1 MKSIVSVKNLVS
13 LNSCFCCIIAEPE
26 ISTQEVI
33 PPEHTVTHSEE
44 KDIKHVIIPITDS
57 DQGMY
62 PSDSEHYP
70 VIIKTEDDRIP
81 GSDVPLE
88 EKISFEPKAVEDD
101 HLPAQQEHQSQN
113 MLETEEEAL
122 EQQSIPERDLEG
134 NNQDQENS
142 HSLVEIT
149 NKSLLEPEIIH
160 EQIQGDQM
168 QEEEE
173 MPIEQIQEETAN
185 VPVPDQ
191 NQIASENAA
200 LSRGFVQESAQGNA
214 QEQHAELY
222 TPEEQN
228 IPQSHPNTDGL
239 QQESYEDNTF
249 MTSDSHEP
257 WVMVDY
263 PLAEEHD
270 SIVNHDDKEPPQT
283 QQEMEHN
290 SFEPE
295 TAEEENDYQDYVDD
309 QRIDTEDI
317 EDEQPEQRTEVCIA
331 FLHQRKHS

>member
-1 MKSIVSVKNLVS
+1 M
-13 LNSCFCCIIAEPE
+13 
-26 ISTQEVI
+26 I

-44 KDIKHVIIPITDS
+44 KDVKHVIIPITDS

-88 EKISFEPKAVEDD
+88 EKISCEPKAVEDD

-142 HSLVEIT
+142 HSLEEIT

-168 QEEEE
+168 REEEE
-173 MPIEQIQEETAN
+173 MPIEQIQKETADI
-185 VPVPDQ
+185 PVPDQ

-249 MTSDSHEP
+249 MASDSHEP

-270 SIVNHDDKEPPQT
+270 SIVNHDDNEPPQT
-283 QQEMEHN
+283 QQDMEHN

>member
-1 MKSIVSVKNLVS
+1 M
-13 LNSCFCCIIAEPE
+13 
-26 ISTQEVI
+26 I

-88 EKISFEPKAVEDD
+88 EKISCEPKAVEDD

-142 HSLVEIT
+142 HSLDEIT

-168 QEEEE
+168 REEEE
-173 MPIEQIQEETAN
+173 MPIEQIQEETADI
-185 VPVPDQ
+185 PVPDQ

-228 IPQSHPNTDGL
+228 IPQSHPNSDGL

-270 SIVNHDDKEPPQT
+270 SIVNHDDNEPPQT
-283 QQEMEHN
+283 QQDMEHN

-295 TAEEENDYQDYVDD
+295 TAEEENEYQDYVDD

>member
-1 MKSIVSVKNLVS
+1 M
-13 LNSCFCCIIAEPE
+13 
-26 ISTQEVI
+26 I

-142 HSLVEIT
+142 HSLDEIT

-168 QEEEE
+168 REEEE
-173 MPIEQIQEETAN
+173 MPIEQIQEETADI
-185 VPVPDQ
+185 PVPDQ

-270 SIVNHDDKEPPQT
+270 SIVNHDDNEPPQT
-283 QQEMEHN
+283 QQDMEHN

-295 TAEEENDYQDYVDD
+295 TAEEENEYQDYVDD

-331 FLHQRKHS
+331 FLH

>member
-1 MKSIVSVKNLVS
+1 M
-13 LNSCFCCIIAEPE
+13 
-26 ISTQEVI
+26 I

-214 QEQHAELY
+214 QEQRAELY

-270 SIVNHDDKEPPQT
+270 SIVNHDDNEPPQT

>member
-1 MKSIVSVKNLVS
+1 M
-13 LNSCFCCIIAEPE
+13 
-26 ISTQEVI
+26 I

-270 SIVNHDDKEPPQT
+270 SIVNHDDNEPPQT

-295 TAEEENDYQDYVDD
+295 TAEEENEYQDYVDD

>member
-1 MKSIVSVKNLVS
+1 M
-13 LNSCFCCIIAEPE
+13 
-26 ISTQEVI
+26 I

-44 KDIKHVIIPITDS
+44 RDVKHVIIPITDS

-142 HSLVEIT
+142 HSLEEIT

-168 QEEEE
+168 REEEE
-173 MPIEQIQEETAN
+173 MPIEQIQEETADI
-185 VPVPDQ
+185 PVPDQ

-239 QQESYEDNTF
+239 QQKSYEDNTF
-249 MTSDSHEP
+249 MTSDSREP

-270 SIVNHDDKEPPQT
+270 SIVNHDDNEPPQT
-283 QQEMEHN
+283 QQDMERN

-331 FLHQRKHS
+331 FLHRRKHS

>member
-1 MKSIVSVKNLVS
+1 M
-13 LNSCFCCIIAEPE
+13 
-26 ISTQEVI
+26 I

-88 EKISFEPKAVEDD
+88 EKISCEPKAVEDD

-142 HSLVEIT
+142 HSLDEIT

-168 QEEEE
+168 REEEE
-173 MPIEQIQEETAN
+173 MPIEQIQEETADI
-185 VPVPDQ
+185 PVPDQ

-228 IPQSHPNTDGL
+228 IPQSHPNSDGL

-270 SIVNHDDKEPPQT
+270 SIVNHDDNEPPQT
-283 QQEMEHN
+283 QQDMEHN

-295 TAEEENDYQDYVDD
+295 TAEEENEYQDYVDD

-331 FLHQRKHS
+331 FLHRRKHS

>member
-1 MKSIVSVKNLVS
+1 M
-13 LNSCFCCIIAEPE
+13 
-26 ISTQEVI
+26 I

-270 SIVNHDDKEPPQT
+270 SIVNHDDNEPPQT
-283 QQEMEHN
+283 QQDMEHN

-295 TAEEENDYQDYVDD
+295 TAEEENEYQDYVDD

>member
-1 MKSIVSVKNLVS
+1 MIH
-13 LNSCFCCIIAEPE
+13 
-26 ISTQEVI
+26 
-33 PPEHTVTHSEE
+33 PEHTVTHSEE

-88 EKISFEPKAVEDD
+88 EKISCEPKAVEDD

-142 HSLVEIT
+142 HSLEEIT

-168 QEEEE
+168 REEEE
-173 MPIEQIQEETAN
+173 MPIEQIQEETADI
-185 VPVPDQ
+185 PVPDQ

-239 QQESYEDNTF
+239 QQKSYEDNTF
-249 MTSDSHEP
+249 MTSDSREP

-270 SIVNHDDKEPPQT
+270 SIVNHDDNEPPQT
-283 QQEMEHN
+283 QQDMERN

-331 FLHQRKHS
+331 FLHRRKHS

>member
-1 MKSIVSVKNLVS
+1 M
-13 LNSCFCCIIAEPE
+13 
-26 ISTQEVI
+26 I

-44 KDIKHVIIPITDS
+44 RDVKHVIIPITDS

-142 HSLVEIT
+142 HSLDEIT

-160 EQIQGDQM
+160 EQIRGDQM

-173 MPIEQIQEETAN
+173 MPIEQIQEETADI
-185 VPVPDQ
+185 PVPDQ

-270 SIVNHDDKEPPQT
+270 SIVNHDDNEPPQT
-283 QQEMEHN
+283 QQDMEHN

-295 TAEEENDYQDYVDD
+295 TAEEENEYQDYVDD

>member
-1 MKSIVSVKNLVS
+1 M
-13 LNSCFCCIIAEPE
+13 
-26 ISTQEVI
+26 I

-142 HSLVEIT
+142 HSLEEIT

-168 QEEEE
+168 REEEE
-173 MPIEQIQEETAN
+173 MPIEQIQEETADI
-185 VPVPDQ
+185 PVPDQ

-270 SIVNHDDKEPPQT
+270 SIVNHDDNEPPQT
-283 QQEMEHN
+283 QQDMEHN

-295 TAEEENDYQDYVDD
+295 TAEEENEYQDYVDD

>member
-1 MKSIVSVKNLVS
+1 M
-13 LNSCFCCIIAEPE
+13 
-26 ISTQEVI
+26 I

-101 HLPAQQEHQSQN
+101 HLPAQQEHESQN

-142 HSLVEIT
+142 HSLDEIT

-168 QEEEE
+168 REEEE
-173 MPIEQIQEETAN
+173 MPIEQIQEETADI
-185 VPVPDQ
+185 PVPDQ

-270 SIVNHDDKEPPQT
+270 SIVNHDDNEPPQT
-283 QQEMEHN
+283 QQDMEHN

-295 TAEEENDYQDYVDD
+295 TAEEENEYQDYVDD

>member
-1 MKSIVSVKNLVS
+1 M
-13 LNSCFCCIIAEPE
+13 
-26 ISTQEVI
+26 I

-191 NQIASENAA
+191 NQIASENTA

-270 SIVNHDDKEPPQT
+270 SIVNHDDNEPPQT

>member
-1 MKSIVSVKNLVS
+1 MIH
-13 LNSCFCCIIAEPE
+13 
-26 ISTQEVI
+26 
-33 PPEHTVTHSEE
+33 PEHTVTHSEE
-44 KDIKHVIIPITDS
+44 KDIKHVIIPITDG

-142 HSLVEIT
+142 HSLEEIT

-168 QEEEE
+168 REEEE
-173 MPIEQIQEETAN
+173 MPIEQIQEETADI
-185 VPVPDQ
+185 PVPDQ

-270 SIVNHDDKEPPQT
+270 SIVNHDDNEPPQT
-283 QQEMEHN
+283 QQDMEHN

-295 TAEEENDYQDYVDD
+295 TAEEENEYQDYVDD

>member
-1 MKSIVSVKNLVS
+1 M
-13 LNSCFCCIIAEPE
+13 
-26 ISTQEVI
+26 I

-142 HSLVEIT
+142 HSLDEIT

-168 QEEEE
+168 REEEE
-173 MPIEQIQEETAN
+173 MPIEQIQEETADI
-185 VPVPDQ
+185 PVPDQ

-270 SIVNHDDKEPPQT
+270 SIVNHDDNEPPQT
-283 QQEMEHN
+283 QQDMEHN

-295 TAEEENDYQDYVDD
+295 TAEEENEYQDYVDD

-331 FLHQRKHS
+331 FLHQRKYS

>member
-1 MKSIVSVKNLVS
+1 MIH
-13 LNSCFCCIIAEPE
+13 
-26 ISTQEVI
+26 
-33 PPEHTVTHSEE
+33 PEHTVTHSEE

-270 SIVNHDDKEPPQT
+270 SIVNHDDNEPPQT

-331 FLHQRKHS
+331 FLHQRKQS

>member
-1 MKSIVSVKNLVS
+1 M
-13 LNSCFCCIIAEPE
+13 
-26 ISTQEVI
+26 I

-88 EKISFEPKAVEDD
+88 EKISCEPKAVEDD

-142 HSLVEIT
+142 HSLDEIT

-168 QEEEE
+168 REEEE
-173 MPIEQIQEETAN
+173 MPIEQIQEETADI
-185 VPVPDQ
+185 PVPDQ

-270 SIVNHDDKEPPQT
+270 SIVNHDDNEPPQT
-283 QQEMEHN
+283 QQDMEHN

-295 TAEEENDYQDYVDD
+295 TAEEENEYQDYVDD

-331 FLHQRKHS
+331 FLHRRKHS

>member
-1 MKSIVSVKNLVS
+1 M
-13 LNSCFCCIIAEPE
+13 
-26 ISTQEVI
+26 I

-142 HSLVEIT
+142 HSLDEIT

-168 QEEEE
+168 REEEE
-173 MPIEQIQEETAN
+173 MPIEQIQEETADI
-185 VPVPDQ
+185 PVPDQ

-270 SIVNHDDKEPPQT
+270 SIVNHDDNEPPQT
-283 QQEMEHN
+283 QQDMEHN

-295 TAEEENDYQDYVDD
+295 TAEEENEYQDYVDD

>member
-1 MKSIVSVKNLVS
+1 M
-13 LNSCFCCIIAEPE
+13 
-26 ISTQEVI
+26 I

-191 NQIASENAA
+191 NQITSENAA

-270 SIVNHDDKEPPQT
+270 SIVNHDDNEPPQT

>member
-1 MKSIVSVKNLVS
+1 M
-13 LNSCFCCIIAEPE
+13 
-26 ISTQEVI
+26 I

-142 HSLVEIT
+142 HSLDEIT

-168 QEEEE
+168 REEEE
-173 MPIEQIQEETAN
+173 MPIEQIQEETADI
-185 VPVPDQ
+185 PVPDQ
-191 NQIASENAA
+191 NQIASENTT

-270 SIVNHDDKEPPQT
+270 SIVNHDDNEPPQT
-283 QQEMEHN
+283 QQDMEHN

-295 TAEEENDYQDYVDD
+295 TAEEENEYQDYVDD

>member
-1 MKSIVSVKNLVS
+1 M
-13 LNSCFCCIIAEPE
+13 
-26 ISTQEVI
+26 I

-142 HSLVEIT
+142 HSLEEIT

-168 QEEEE
+168 REEEE
-173 MPIEQIQEETAN
+173 MPIEQIQEETADI
-185 VPVPDQ
+185 PVPDQ

-239 QQESYEDNTF
+239 QQESYEDNTL

-270 SIVNHDDKEPPQT
+270 SIVNHDDNEPPQT
-283 QQEMEHN
+283 QQDMEHN

-295 TAEEENDYQDYVDD
+295 TAEEENEYQDYVDD

>member
-1 MKSIVSVKNLVS
+1 M
-13 LNSCFCCIIAEPE
+13 
-26 ISTQEVI
+26 I

-270 SIVNHDDKEPPQT
+270 SIVNHDDNEPPQT

>member
-1 MKSIVSVKNLVS
+1 M
-13 LNSCFCCIIAEPE
+13 
-26 ISTQEVI
+26 I

-88 EKISFEPKAVEDD
+88 EKISFEPKVVEDD

-173 MPIEQIQEETAN
+173 MPIEQIQEETEN

-270 SIVNHDDKEPPQT
+270 SIVNHDDNEPPQT

>member
-1 MKSIVSVKNLVS
+1 M
-13 LNSCFCCIIAEPE
+13 
-26 ISTQEVI
+26 I
-33 PPEHTVTHSEE
+33 PPEHKVTHSEE

-142 HSLVEIT
+142 HSLDEIT

-270 SIVNHDDKEPPQT
+270 SIVNHDDNEPPQT

>member
-1 MKSIVSVKNLVS
+1 M
-13 LNSCFCCIIAEPE
+13 
-26 ISTQEVI
+26 I

-44 KDIKHVIIPITDS
+44 RDVKHVIIPITDS

-142 HSLVEIT
+142 HSLDEIT

-168 QEEEE
+168 REEEE
-173 MPIEQIQEETAN
+173 MPIEQIQEETADI
-185 VPVPDQ
+185 PVPDQ

-270 SIVNHDDKEPPQT
+270 SIVNHDDNEPPQT
-283 QQEMEHN
+283 QQDMEHN

-295 TAEEENDYQDYVDD
+295 TAEEENEYQDYVDD

>member
-1 MKSIVSVKNLVS
+1 M
-13 LNSCFCCIIAEPE
+13 
-26 ISTQEVI
+26 I

-44 KDIKHVIIPITDS
+44 RDVKHVIIPITDS

-101 HLPAQQEHQSQN
+101 HLPAEQEHQSQN

-142 HSLVEIT
+142 HSLDEIT

-168 QEEEE
+168 REEEE
-173 MPIEQIQEETAN
+173 MPIEQIQEETADI
-185 VPVPDQ
+185 PVPDQ

-228 IPQSHPNTDGL
+228 IPQSHPNSDGL

-270 SIVNHDDKEPPQT
+270 SIVNHDDNEPPQT
-283 QQEMEHN
+283 QQDMEHN

-295 TAEEENDYQDYVDD
+295 TAEEENEYQDYVDD

>member
-1 MKSIVSVKNLVS
+1 M
-13 LNSCFCCIIAEPE
+13 
-26 ISTQEVI
+26 I

-44 KDIKHVIIPITDS
+44 KDVKHVIIPITDS

-88 EKISFEPKAVEDD
+88 EKISCEPKAVEDD

-142 HSLVEIT
+142 HSLEEIT

-168 QEEEE
+168 REEEE
-173 MPIEQIQEETAN
+173 MPIEQIQEETADI
-185 VPVPDQ
+185 PVPDQ

-270 SIVNHDDKEPPQT
+270 SIVNHDDNEPPQT
-283 QQEMEHN
+283 QQDMEHN

-317 EDEQPEQRTEVCIA
+317 EDELPEQRTEVCIA
-331 FLHQRKHS
+331 FLHRRKHS

>member
-1 MKSIVSVKNLVS
+1 M
-13 LNSCFCCIIAEPE
+13 
-26 ISTQEVI
+26 I

-44 KDIKHVIIPITDS
+44 RDVKHVIIPITDS

-88 EKISFEPKAVEDD
+88 EKISCEPKAVEDD

-142 HSLVEIT
+142 HSLEEIT

-168 QEEEE
+168 REEEE
-173 MPIEQIQEETAN
+173 MPIEQIQEETADI
-185 VPVPDQ
+185 PVPDQ

-239 QQESYEDNTF
+239 QQKSYEDNTF
-249 MTSDSHEP
+249 MTSDSREP

-270 SIVNHDDKEPPQT
+270 SIVNHDDNEPPQT
-283 QQEMEHN
+283 QQDMERN

-331 FLHQRKHS
+331 FLHRRKHS

>member
-1 MKSIVSVKNLVS
+1 M
-13 LNSCFCCIIAEPE
+13 
-26 ISTQEVI
+26 I

-88 EKISFEPKAVEDD
+88 EKISFEPKAVEDE

-270 SIVNHDDKEPPQT
+270 SIVNHDDNEPPQT

-331 FLHQRKHS
+331 FLHRRKHS

>member
-1 MKSIVSVKNLVS
+1 M
-13 LNSCFCCIIAEPE
+13 
-26 ISTQEVI
+26 I

-168 QEEEE
+168 REEEE
-173 MPIEQIQEETAN
+173 MPIEQIQEETADI
-185 VPVPDQ
+185 PVPDQ

-270 SIVNHDDKEPPQT
+270 SIVNHDDNEPPQT
-283 QQEMEHN
+283 QQDMEHN

-295 TAEEENDYQDYVDD
+295 TAEEENEYQDYVDD

>member
-1 MKSIVSVKNLVS
+1 M
-13 LNSCFCCIIAEPE
+13 
-26 ISTQEVI
+26 I

-44 KDIKHVIIPITDS
+44 RDVKHVIIPITDS

-88 EKISFEPKAVEDD
+88 EKISCEPKVVEDD

-142 HSLVEIT
+142 HSLDEIT

-173 MPIEQIQEETAN
+173 MPIEQIQEETADI
-185 VPVPDQ
+185 PVPDQ

-270 SIVNHDDKEPPQT
+270 SIVNHDDNEPPQT
-283 QQEMEHN
+283 QQDMEHN

-295 TAEEENDYQDYVDD
+295 TAEEENEYQDYVDD

>member
-1 MKSIVSVKNLVS
+1 M
-13 LNSCFCCIIAEPE
+13 
-26 ISTQEVI
+26 I

-44 KDIKHVIIPITDS
+44 RDVKHVIIPITDS

-142 HSLVEIT
+142 HSLEEIT

-160 EQIQGDQM
+160 EQIRGDQM

-173 MPIEQIQEETAN
+173 MPIEQIQEETADI
-185 VPVPDQ
+185 PVPDQ

-239 QQESYEDNTF
+239 QQESYEDNTL

-270 SIVNHDDKEPPQT
+270 SIVNHDDNEPPQT
-283 QQEMEHN
+283 QQDMEHN

-295 TAEEENDYQDYVDD
+295 TAEEENEYQDYVDD

>member
-1 MKSIVSVKNLVS
+1 M
-13 LNSCFCCIIAEPE
+13 
-26 ISTQEVI
+26 I

-239 QQESYEDNTF
+239 QQESYKDNTF

-270 SIVNHDDKEPPQT
+270 SIVNHDDNEPPQT

>member
-1 MKSIVSVKNLVS
+1 M
-13 LNSCFCCIIAEPE
+13 
-26 ISTQEVI
+26 I

-134 NNQDQENS
+134 NNQDQENL

-270 SIVNHDDKEPPQT
+270 SIVNHDDNEPPQT

>member
-1 MKSIVSVKNLVS
+1 M
-13 LNSCFCCIIAEPE
+13 
-26 ISTQEVI
+26 I

-44 KDIKHVIIPITDS
+44 RDVKHVIIPITDS

-88 EKISFEPKAVEDD
+88 EKISCEPKAVEDD

-142 HSLVEIT
+142 HSLEEIT

-160 EQIQGDQM
+160 EQIRGDQM

-173 MPIEQIQEETAN
+173 MPIEQIQEETADI
-185 VPVPDQ
+185 PVPDQ

-270 SIVNHDDKEPPQT
+270 SIVNHDDNEPPQT
-283 QQEMEHN
+283 QQDMEHN

-295 TAEEENDYQDYVDD
+295 TAEEENEYQDYVDD

-331 FLHQRKHS
+331 FLHRRKHS

>member
-1 MKSIVSVKNLVS
+1 M
-13 LNSCFCCIIAEPE
+13 
-26 ISTQEVI
+26 I

-44 KDIKHVIIPITDS
+44 RDVKHVIIPITDS

-88 EKISFEPKAVEDD
+88 EKISCEPKAVEDD

-142 HSLVEIT
+142 HSLEEIT

-160 EQIQGDQM
+160 EQIRGDQM

-173 MPIEQIQEETAN
+173 MPIEQIQEETADI
-185 VPVPDQ
+185 PVPDQ

-270 SIVNHDDKEPPQT
+270 SIVNHDDNEPPQT
-283 QQEMEHN
+283 QQDMEHN

-295 TAEEENDYQDYVDD
+295 TAEEENEYQDYVDD

>member
-1 MKSIVSVKNLVS
+1 M
-13 LNSCFCCIIAEPE
+13 
-26 ISTQEVI
+26 I

-142 HSLVEIT
+142 HSLDEIT

-270 SIVNHDDKEPPQT
+270 SIVNHDDNEPPQT
-283 QQEMEHN
+283 QQDMEHN

-295 TAEEENDYQDYVDD
+295 TAEEENEYQDYVDD

>member
-1 MKSIVSVKNLVS
+1 M
-13 LNSCFCCIIAEPE
+13 
-26 ISTQEVI
+26 I

-44 KDIKHVIIPITDS
+44 KDVKHVIIPITDS

-88 EKISFEPKAVEDD
+88 EKISCEPKAVEDD

-142 HSLVEIT
+142 HSLEEIT
-149 NKSLLEPEIIH
+149 NKSLREPEIIH

-168 QEEEE
+168 REEEE
-173 MPIEQIQEETAN
+173 MPIEQIQEETADI
-185 VPVPDQ
+185 PVPDQ

-228 IPQSHPNTDGL
+228 IPQSNPNTDGL
-239 QQESYEDNTF
+239 QQESYEDNTL
-249 MTSDSHEP
+249 MTSDSREP

-270 SIVNHDDKEPPQT
+270 SIVNHDDNEPPQT
-283 QQEMEHN
+283 QQDMERN

-331 FLHQRKHS
+331 FLHRRKHS

>member
-1 MKSIVSVKNLVS
+1 M
-13 LNSCFCCIIAEPE
+13 
-26 ISTQEVI
+26 I

-44 KDIKHVIIPITDS
+44 RDVKHVIIPITDS

-88 EKISFEPKAVEDD
+88 EKISCEPKAVEDD

-142 HSLVEIT
+142 HSLEEIT

-168 QEEEE
+168 REEEE
-173 MPIEQIQEETAN
+173 MPIEQIQEETADI
-185 VPVPDQ
+185 PVPDQ

-239 QQESYEDNTF
+239 QQESYEDNTL

-270 SIVNHDDKEPPQT
+270 SIVNHDDNEPPQT
-283 QQEMEHN
+283 QQDMEHN

-295 TAEEENDYQDYVDD
+295 TAEEENEYQDYVDD